1 MRRVSRVDR
10 VDAVEPSQRQ
20 GRRRRLHADRLA
32 PEEAPVVHG
41 FHHVRVSGG
50 RERRVV
56 HERRVTGL
64 GPPHARSVAE
74 YDDAFDL
81 ALGCCPAEP
90 DRERPRFG
98 FDIGDGRR
106 QLDGGGIVAAGLGAN
121 HVVVPIGL
129 PEGHE
134 PARNDQ
140 RPEDGAREND
150 RSSAWHP
157 ARPAPS
163 IPGGDGG
170 SSVPLDLIGVCTSR
184 SFHGWTIA
192 THRPATGYRI
202 ASAGSHAW

>member
-56 HERRVTGL
+56 HERGVSGL
-64 GPPHARSVAE
+64 GPSHARSVAE

-106 QLDGGGIVAAGLGAN
+106 QLDGGGIVAAGLGARATSSSPSDCRRATSPPATIS
-121 HVVVPIGL
+121 VPRMA
-129 PEGHE
+129 
-134 PARNDQ
+134 PARTT
-140 RPEDGAREND
+140 AR
-150 RSSAWHP
+150 RLGIP
-157 ARPAPS
+157 RRPAPS
-163 IPGGDGG
+163 IPWGEGGIRYRST
-170 SSVPLDLIGVCTSR
+170 SSAS
-184 SFHGWTIA
+184 A
-192 THRPATGYRI
+192 RPAPSADGRSRPTDPPRATG
-202 ASAGSHAW
+202 